1 MATKKGTVD
10 FEEGKRRLEEIG
22 RRVGN
27 LFGKAAGPKEDHPH
41 PTPPPR
47 FEGEVKEGVTGFLGR
62 LGTLIEQLGELAAK
76 AEEAGGEVTQTG
88 EFGIGSEKRLR
99 GVYGFTVKTGLGEK
113 GLTVEPFGNISKEE
127 ESGRIVVKEIRE
139 PMTDLFDEQDH
150 ILIVAELPGIVQ
162 EDIRLELR
170 DDILTLAA
178 ERGEKKYRKEVL
190 LPAGFSPDKMIFT
203 CRNGIL
209 EITLHK

>member
-27 LFGKAAGPKEDHPH
+27 LFGKPATSKVEQSGL
-41 PTPPPR
+41 
-47 FEGEVKEGVTGFLGR
+47 GGFLGG

-113 GLTVEPFGNISKEE
+113 GLKVEPFGNISKEE